1 MLMMIEITP
10 LLNRHHGV
18 SLYAEIYSYIKGE
31 IESGSIVLNAR
42 LPSIR
47 QLAQYLTVSKN
58 TVEAAY
64 QQLML
69 EGYVES
75 RLRSGYYVLP
85 VDEVSTVPP
94 KILDTTNTPTV
105 EKSLR
110 FNFDYGDIEAERFPL
125 RVWGNCLTDSLSEDP
140 QHEVLGYGD
149 KQGDCDLRSEIALY
163 IYQSRGV
170 ACHPDQVIIS
180 SGTQQSIGL
189 LCQLLQL
196 RGEFIGIENPG
207 YQRVRTVLRDQGCVL
222 IPIALDQDG
231 LSIEELNTSQVRA
244 VYVTPSH
251 QFPMGM
257 ILPIQKR
264 NQLLRWAEDND
275 ALIIEDDYDSEF
287 RYVGQPI
294 PALKALDSGDRV
306 IYLGT
311 FSKSFLPAA
320 RLSYMVLPSSI
331 IVQIQD
337 KLQSYN
343 QSVSPIIQKA
353 VYLFMHRGHFARHIR
368 KMRRIYQSKHRAL
381 IRAIIQ
387 YMGVHV
393 EVIGHKS
400 GLHILLDVKGRDYRE
415 LIEQARLHSV
425 QVYSPRDQWLD
436 PQMCPASYVMLGF
449 GGVHEEAMEEAVQLL
464 YKAWFGSEN

>member
-1 MLMMIEITP
+1 MIEITP
-10 LLNRHHGV
+10 LLARANGE
-18 SLYAEIYSYIKGE
+18 SLYSGLYSYIKGE
-31 IESGSIVLNAR
+31 IESGSIALNTR

-47 QLAQYLTVSKN
+47 QLAQYLNISKN

-64 QQLML
+64 QQLLL

-85 VDEVSTVPP
+85 IDEVSTLPRTIPFVASAP
-94 KILDTTNTPTV
+94 LV
-105 EKSLR
+105 EVEYR
-110 FNFDYGDIEAERFPL
+110 FDFSYGDIEVDRFPM
-125 RVWGNCLTDSLSEDP
+125 RIWGGCLTDSLYEIP
-140 QHEVLGYGD
+140 QKVLGYGH
-149 KQGDCDLRSEIALY
+149 KQGDFDLRSEIALY
-163 IYQSRGV
+163 VFQSRGV
-170 ACHPDQVIIS
+170 ACHPDQIIIS

-189 LCQLLQL
+189 LCQLLHL
-196 RGEFIGIENPG
+196 RGERIGIENPG
-207 YQRVRTVLRDQGCVL
+207 YHGVRTVLINHGCV
-222 IPIALDQDG
+222 ITPIALEQDG
-231 LSIEELNTSQVRA
+231 LCIEELNKSDVKA

-264 NQLLRWAEDND
+264 NQLLQWAEDNQ

-311 FSKSFLPAA
+311 FSKCFLPAA
-320 RLSYMVLPSSI
+320 RLSYMVLPTSTMA
-331 IVQIQD
+331 QIQEG
-337 KLQSYN
+337 LQSYN
-343 QSVSPIIQKA
+343 QSVSPIIQRA

-387 YMGVHV
+387 SMGNRVD
-393 EVIGHKS
+393 VIGHKS
-400 GLHILLDVKGRDYRE
+400 GLHILLDVKGRDSE
-415 LIEQARLHSV
+415 LLIEQARLHAIR
-425 QVYSPRDQWLD
+425 VYSPRDQWLD
-436 PQMCPASYVMLGF
+436 PRKCPASYVMLGF
-449 GGVHEEAMEEAVQLL
+449 GAIHEEAMEEAIQCLQQ
-464 YKAWFGSEN
+464 AWFGY